1 MATRRSSR
9 LSAAN
14 NVLLKTEAVVTIAA
28 DPVKT
33 SRKRKGDDIKD
44 APPPS
49 KTTKTSPTT
58 PRRKAAK
65 HASPPPIPSTPAG
78 INDMARAS
86 RPLEFRDR
94 TPEPPIDR
102 LADPF
107 GTNAALISPE
117 SSKLFNAKAVADA
130 SPSKPSKLRLTTA
143 NILQQALDHLVEVE
157 PKLKPVVEKHH
168 CKLFSPEG
176 LAEVI
181 DPFVSLTS
189 SIIGQQ
195 VGCLASHSNIIF

>member
-14 NVLLKTEAVVTIAA
+14 GITLKNEAVASVQAE
-28 DPVKT
+28 PVKK
-33 SRKRKGDDIKD
+33 SRKRKGEELKD
-44 APPPS
+44 ASPS
-49 KTTKTSPTT
+49 SKPTGPAT
-58 PRRKAAK
+58 PKRKAAR
-65 HASPPPIPSTPAG
+65 HVSPPIPSTPAG
-78 INDMARAS
+78 VNDMARAS
-86 RPLEFRDR
+86 RPLEIRDR
-94 TPEPPIDR
+94 TPEPPVNR

-107 GTNAALISPE
+107 TTNAALISPE

-130 SPSKPSKLRLTTA
+130 SPSKPSKLRLTTL
-143 NILQQALDHLVEVE
+143 NILQQALDHLVEIE
-157 PKLKPVVEKHH
+157 PKLKPIVEKHH
-168 CKLFSPEG
+168 CQVFSPEG

-195 VGCLASHSNIIF
+195 VGNSVKRSHLNV